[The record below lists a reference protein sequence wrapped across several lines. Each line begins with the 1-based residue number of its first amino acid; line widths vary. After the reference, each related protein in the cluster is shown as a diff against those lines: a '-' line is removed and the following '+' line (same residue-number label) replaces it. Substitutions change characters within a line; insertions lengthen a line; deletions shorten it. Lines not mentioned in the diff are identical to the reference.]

1 MWTSTAVSAGKIA
14 VLDVLD
20 EFLGKNLALPI

>member
-1 MWTSTAVSAGKIA
+1 MWTSTAASAGKTA